1 MLSRVLLNCTAAV
14 LLASLSAAPVGGRQA
29 PGSPEEATFKIFF
42 RARDIGGERFT
53 VDRSAEGITIA
64 AAGALVSPLDLTI
77 KKFEARYDASWRPLE
92 LVLEGTA
99 RGQTFGVRT
108 RFSGTSA
115 VSEITQGTNT
125 TTKTDTVAAD
135 TIILPNN
142 VFGAY
147 EAVVNRLEGK
157 GVGHELSVYVAPQAE
172 VKARVADIVDE
183 RLQIGR
189 DSIAAR
195 RYRVTFLNPGRS
207 LDIDIWAGERNR
219 LLRVSV
225 PDAGLDA
232 VRDDIASVSTRQQH
246 ITRPGDEDISVPAT
260 GFSLATTISKPAGA
274 AAGARLPAVIL
285 VPGSGPTDRDE
296 TVAGIPILGQIANA
310 LADAGF
316 IVARYDKRGVGQ
328 SGGRTETAT
337 LADYAEDVR
346 AVLRELRRRKD
357 VDRDRISLVGHS
369 EGGWVS
375 LIAASRESDDVDA
388 VVLAAA
394 AATTGAELILEQQRH
409 ALERLDVPDAERQ
422 QKVELQKKIH
432 AAVASGEWEGIAPE
446 LRRQADSPW
455 FQSLLAFDPAAIMR
469 RVRQPILIVQGSLD
483 RQVPEHHA
491 RALADLARQ
500 RKKGGPVEVEIF
512 PGINHLLVQA
522 TTGEVDEY
530 ASLKGKSVDAAVVA
544 RVAEW
549 LKSPVSGNSTP
560 RPQGARTR

>member
-1 MLSRVLLNCTAAV
+1 MSNGILVRMRSRVLLNCTAAA
-14 LLASLSAAPVGGRQA
+14 LLGSLSTAPVGGRQA
-29 PGSPEEATFKIFF
+29 PGPPEEATFKIFF
-42 RARDIGGERFT
+42 RARDVGGERFT
-53 VDRSAEGITIA
+53 VDRSAGGVTIA
-64 AAGALVSPLDLTI
+64 AAGALVSPIELTI
-77 KKFEARYDASWRPLE
+77 KKFEARYDAAWRPLE

-99 RGQTFGVRT
+99 RGQAFGVRT

-115 VSEITQGTNT
+115 VSEITQGGST
-125 TTKTDTVAAD
+125 TSKTDTVSAD

-147 EAVVNRLEGK
+147 EAVVNRLAGK
-157 GVGHELSVYVAPQAE
+157 AVGDELNVYVAPQAE
-172 VKARVADIVDE
+172 VKARVAEIVDE

-189 DSIAAR
+189 EAIGAR
-195 RYRVTFLNPGRS
+195 RYRITFLNPGRS
-207 LDIDIWAGERNR
+207 LDVDVWAGDRNR

-232 VRDDIASVSTRQQH
+232 VREDIASVSTRQQH
-246 ITRPGDEDISVPAT
+246 VTRPGDEDISVPAA
-260 GFSLATTISKPAGA
+260 GFSLAATISTPAGT
-274 AAGARLPAVIL
+274 AAGTRLPAVIL

-296 TVAGIPILGQIANA
+296 TVAGIPIFGQIANA

-316 IVARYDKRGVGQ
+316 LVARYDKRGVGQ

-357 VDRDRISLVGHS
+357 VDRERVSLVGHS

-375 LIAASRESDDVDA
+375 LIAASRESDDVHA

-409 ALERLDVPDAERQ
+409 ALERLNAPDAEKQ
-422 QKVELQKKIH
+422 QKIELQKRIH
-432 AAVASGEWEGIAPE
+432 AAVASGDWEGIAPE

-491 RALADLARQ
+491 RALAELARQ

-512 PGINHLLVQA
+512 PGVNHLLVA
-522 TTGEVDEY
+522 ASTGEVDEY
-530 ASLKGKSVDAAVVA
+530 ASLKGKSVDPTVVA
-544 RVAEW
+544 KIAEW
-549 LKSPVSGNSTP
+549 LKGPYAANP
-560 RPQGARTR
+560 